1 MIMVTSGVATLS
13 IADHAK
19 EQITD
24 RWDKI
29 RVLLPPT
36 FAGKYDK
43 YQFTLFVESN
53 LYLMGYAAVIF
64 GNMLGLQAY
73 AAIILRAKL
82 KQDSVRDKQE
92 NEKVGIAT
100 LRCSSCCSGWM
111 FLLRFTW
118 HPPFICHRRRN

>member
-1 MIMVTSGVATLS
+1 MLKVYMYLMALICMLMVTSGCATLS

-19 EQITD
+19 GQITD
-24 RWDKI
+24 RWESI

-64 GNMLGLQAY
+64 GCVFGFQVEWTN
-73 AAIILRAKL
+73 
-82 KQDSVRDKQE
+82 
-92 NEKVGIAT
+92 
-100 LRCSSCCSGWM
+100 
-111 FLLRFTW
+111 
-118 HPPFICHRRRN
+118 